1 MQLQFRVGDG
11 QTISTYWQ
19 ALCHLN
25 SFALPYVAPWNRSSP
40 DAYDRAF
47 SAHYRSTDPYPS
59 GVQAFIDTDAVGEYY
74 RDLASE
80 GGVLA
85 FMESHFGKD
94 KADKWCQD
102 RRQAHDNEK
111 ELLKRFSDITGGRGI
126 EDFAEH
132 CRRAG
137 HVSSLEL
144 LEEMREAAVL

>member
-1 MQLQFRVGDG
+1 
-11 QTISTYWQ
+11 
-19 ALCHLN
+19 
-25 SFALPYVAPWNRSSP
+25 
-40 DAYDRAF
+40 
-47 SAHYRSTDPYPS
+47 
-59 GVQAFIDTDAVGEYY
+59 
-74 RDLASE
+74 
-80 GGVLA
+80 
-85 FMESHFGKD
+85 MESHFGKD

-102 RRQAHDNEK
+102 RRQVHDNVE